1 VGEYIVRQK
10 NISARWGIHEPV
22 GGTEESEW
30 IDIEASRKE
39 RVEWMGKRFRCGNIE
54 VRGI

>member
-1 VGEYIVRQK
+1 MGEYIVRQK